1 MSNDGITINVIDL
14 SATATLKAAPAA
26 VDRAVLRAGS
36 DGVRAM
42 RTEATRRVRERK
54 SFKLQAVRKLIT
66 IPSSQRVGGATGKT
80 VERLWRLKIAHE
92 FMPMFALSPRQTK
105 RGVVVQVNK
114 GKRTTLSHAFIARMK
129 SGHRGVF
136 VRYGDASRS
145 PTQHGKGHARYRGQK
160 RQPIRELFTSRV
172 QDVFHDEGTVPA
184 LHDRARAVFRSTYL
198 RNVSTDLSRAR
209 GVQR

>member
-114 GKRTTLSHAFIARMK
+114 GKRITLSHAFIARMK

-136 VRYGDASRS
+136 VRYGEASRS

-172 QDVFHDEGTVPA
+172 QDPILDSGATEQI
-184 LHDRARAVFRSTYL
+184 LHRGGEVFRATYE
-198 RNVSTDLSRAR
+198 RNIRAELNGAR